1 MDSMLHPRLLILE
14 LLRPREPLGQR
25 KKRKVQGLRSRL
37 LPSSL
42 NALQGGALT
51 LLKGDGRSHSPS
63 AEWALG
69 VVPAGTLIGPGW
81 TPGWAG
87 HHLGT
92 IRGGPGSALGTSS
105 WEATR
110 GQGAD
115 DQREQVCRAQK

>member
-1 MDSMLHPRLLILE
+1 MLHPRLLILE
-14 LLRPREPLGQR
+14 LLRPCEPLGQR
-25 KKRKVQGLRSRL
+25 KKGKVQGLRSWV

-51 LLKGDGRSHSPS
+51 ILKGDGRSHSLS

-69 VVPAGTLIGPGW
+69 AVLAGPLIGPGW

-87 HHLGT
+87 HHLGAT
-92 IRGGPGSALGTSS
+92 RGGPGSALGTSS
-105 WEATR
+105 WEAAW

-115 DQREQVCRAQK
+115 DQAEGTGVQRTG